1 MLLAEK
7 YAVADFNAVKSY
19 ERKKGIEEGE
29 EKGANQTIY
38 KLVSSGELSIDAG
51 AKYLGISVDDLKNQM
66 LVCGFSV
73 PETKKEVQN
82 MLLAEKYAVADLN
95 AVKSY
100 ERKKGIKEG
109 EEKGIEKG
117 RNERDFELAAKWR
130 SQGKSEEEIKLLL
143 G

>member
-7 YAVADFNAVKSY
+7 YV
-19 ERKKGIEEGE
+19 
-29 EKGANQTIY
+29 
-38 KLVSSGELSIDAG
+38 
-51 AKYLGISVDDLKNQM
+51 
-66 LVCGFSV
+66 
-73 PETKKEVQN
+73 
-82 MLLAEKYAVADLN
+82 VADLN

-100 ERKKGIKEG
+100 ERKKGI
-109 EEKGIEKG
+109 EEGIEKG